1 MQTGVELVELERVI
15 WIEYSVPCCSKV
27 CSIQSTYVNELLI
40 RNVSTAGSVFFLCS
54 CLQHISYLDPHPV
67 YRYARHNCC
76 KLPIDLALGGQKM
89 TRILCDHSVSLSCDF
104 FWRDWSARIFVLRQ
118 VIGQQQIS
126 HSKLQVKLCL
136 DVFMHDDVV
145 TLQILLH
152 TLPDVVWGFLSSEKM
167 GYVHDPKALPAF
179 CNLHF
184 TDWIIISQFRNLLC
198 FADFNN
204 GELCLKLAY
213 HYTNICCFV
222 ALTIDTLRPI
232 SWRLLFS
239 HNNFQFVYCWC
250 IIIRQVSECDCY
262 VVFYTVCNHHD
273 MGANCPP
280 SQMLSRFQWSNSGMC
295 KRI

>member
-1 MQTGVELVELERVI
+1 
-15 WIEYSVPCCSKV
+15 
-27 CSIQSTYVNELLI
+27 
-40 RNVSTAGSVFFLCS
+40 
-54 CLQHISYLDPHPV
+54 
-67 YRYARHNCC
+67 
-76 KLPIDLALGGQKM
+76 
-89 TRILCDHSVSLSCDF
+89 
-104 FWRDWSARIFVLRQ
+104 
-118 VIGQQQIS
+118 
-126 HSKLQVKLCL
+126 
-136 DVFMHDDVV
+136 
-145 TLQILLH
+145 
-152 TLPDVVWGFLSSEKM
+152 M

-250 IIIRQVSECDCY
+250 IIIRQVSECDCTLFSTLY
-262 VVFYTVCNHHD
+262 VIIMIWVQIAHLPRCCRDFNGQILACVRGY
-273 MGANCPP
+273 
-280 SQMLSRFQWSNSGMC
+280 
-295 KRI
+295 KRGRLGIPFGCSHQSK